1 MQRHRNPQ
9 FSSRTSLM
17 ETIHTIEWMKQI
29 AHAARA
35 SDRLLG
41 LVPTMGALHE
51 GHFSLIRVAKR
62 ESSPIVVSI
71 FVNPTQFGPS
81 EDFSKYPRRMED
93 DRAALE
99 NLAVDYLF
107 APTAQ
112 EMYPPG
118 FRTSVTVEGWSDR
131 LEGRTRPGHFRGVTT
146 VVLKLFEIVQP
157 RRAYFGRKDAQQAR
171 IIRQMAADL
180 NLDTEVIVRP
190 ILRESDG
197 LALSS
202 RNVYLQGD
210 DRRAAT
216 ALSRSLTA
224 VRDQINKGERDVT
237 RLLSALRHELDSEP
251 RVALDYAE
259 IVDAETLEPVVSL
272 RGACYVLIAAKVGGT
287 RLIDNALIEQVGE
300 GFRVSV

>member
-1 MQRHRNPQ
+1 
-9 FSSRTSLM
+9 M

-29 AHAARA
+29 AHPARA
-35 SDRLLG
+35 SNRLLG

-51 GHFSLIRVAKR
+51 GHFSLIRAAKR
-62 ESSPIVVSI
+62 ECSPVVVSI
-71 FVNPTQFGPS
+71 FVNPTQFGRS
-81 EDFSKYPRRMED
+81 EDFTKYPRRMED

-99 NLAVDYLF
+99 DLAVDYLF

-112 EMYPPG
+112 EMYPQG
-118 FRTSVTVEGWSDR
+118 FRTSVAVEGWSDR
-131 LEGRTRPGHFRGVTT
+131 LEGRSRPGHFRGVTT

-157 RRAYFGRKDAQQAR
+157 RRAYFGRKDAQQAH
-171 IIRQMAADL
+171 IIRQMASDL

-216 ALSRSLTA
+216 VLSRSLIA
-224 VRDQINKGERDVT
+224 VRDQVSKGERDVT
-237 RLLSALRHELDSEP
+237 QLLSALRQVLGAEP
-251 RVALDYAE
+251 RLALDYAE
-259 IVDAETLEPVVSL
+259 IVDAETLEPVVGL

-287 RLIDNALIEQVGE
+287 RLIDNALIEQHGE
-300 GFRVSV
+300 GFQVSV

>member
-1 MQRHRNPQ
+1 
-9 FSSRTSLM
+9 M

-51 GHFSLIRVAKR
+51 GHFSLIRAAKR
-62 ESSPIVVSI
+62 ECSPVVVSI

-112 EMYPPG
+112 EMYPQG
-118 FRTSVTVEGWSDR
+118 FRTSVAVEGLSDR
-131 LEGRTRPGHFRGVTT
+131 LEGRSRPGHFRGVTT

-157 RRAYFGRKDAQQAR
+157 HRAYFGRKDAQQAR
-171 IIRQMAADL
+171 IIRQMATDL

-202 RNVYLQGD
+202 RNAYLQGD
-210 DRRAAT
+210 DRRAAA

-224 VRDQINKGERDVT
+224 LRDQVNKGERDVA
-237 RLLSALRHELDSEP
+237 RLLSALRQVLGAEP
-251 RVALDYAE
+251 RVTLDYAE
-259 IVDAETLEPVVSL
+259 IVDAETLEPVVGL

-287 RLIDNALIEQVGE
+287 RLIDNALIEQDGE
-300 GFRVSV
+300 SFQVSV